1 MFGTTRTSPR
11 IVFIAGEDAPVN
23 DPDLQGLEHEL
34 TRLPDVSIARVVA
47 DPSGGVAEIHIVA
60 LPGKPPKQIVRDVE
74 SVALASFGLRLDRR
88 AVSVVQPAPR
98 EAPTAHGA
106 GGETTAPGM
115 SRARPVATPATS
127 PGPALEAYRPILTGV
142 DELSTGGHTHVTV
155 TLDDRGRELR
165 GTAEGS
171 IASVAHGRI
180 VAEAVLDALAP
191 VTPTVAELAVDTAHV
206 IPVGRCHVA
215 VVVLAQVDPPAE
227 HQLAGTAVVRAGRH
241 ADALARAVLDAT
253 NRRLGIPA

>member
-1 MFGTTRTSPR
+1 
-11 IVFIAGEDAPVN
+11 VFTAGEDAPVN
-23 DPDLQGLEHEL
+23 DPDLQGLEREL

-74 SVALASFGLRLDRR
+74 SVAVASFGLRLDRR
-88 AVSVVQPAPR
+88 AVSVVQPAPG
-98 EAPTAHGA
+98 EAPTAHTPGS
-106 GGETTAPGM
+106 GTASPGR
-115 SRARPVATPATS
+115 SRPVATPAASSAPEGT
-127 PGPALEAYRPILTGV
+127 YRPVLTGV

-180 VAEAVLDALAP
+180 VAEAVLDALGGA
-191 VTPTVAELAVDTAHV
+191 TPAVAALAVDTAHV
-206 IPVGRCHVA
+206 IPVGRSHVA
-215 VVVLAQVDPPAE
+215 IVTLAHVDPPAE
-227 HQLAGTAVVRAGRH
+227 HQLSGTAVVRAGRH